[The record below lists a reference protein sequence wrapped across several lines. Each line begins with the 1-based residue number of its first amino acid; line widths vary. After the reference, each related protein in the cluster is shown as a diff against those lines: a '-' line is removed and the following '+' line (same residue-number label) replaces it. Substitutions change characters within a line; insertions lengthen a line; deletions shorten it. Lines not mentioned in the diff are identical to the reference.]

1 MKLVH
6 RVFIVLSVLF
16 LVGQVLHG
24 QTDKRAELEKQRQ
37 LLKQEISQ
45 INKLLSSTEREKQTV
60 VSKAEDLNRRIR
72 ATENLIRV
80 NNQEANLLTEEIN
93 TNQNRISALRKEL
106 EALKE
111 DYAGMVQKSYK
122 GHSKQ
127 SRLMFLFSSNNFLQA
142 YKRLQYM
149 KQYANYRAKQGEK
162 IQAQAKE
169 LQQLN
174 NELAQQRKDKEKI
187 LVENRQ
193 TQKNLQ
199 KDKKEQDDL
208 IATISK
214 KGSRYQKQIK
224 EKQQE
229 ISRID
234 AEIQRL
240 IREAIAA
247 ENKKKGSTST
257 SSFDLT
263 PEAKALAA
271 NFEANK
277 GKLPWP
283 LKSGNITMPFGEHP
297 SPLAKNVT
305 VQSNGIR
312 IETNEREPV
321 QAIFKG
327 SVLSIQAIK
336 GANKTILIQH
346 GNYISVYRNL
356 RDINVKKGQ
365 EVDVGDVVGRVG
377 NSRDTHRP
385 TLNFYIF
392 KDSHYLDPMGWIL
405 RR

>member
-1 MKLVH
+1 MKVVH
-6 RVFIVLSVLF
+6 RIFIVLSILF
-16 LVGQVLHG
+16 LVGQSVYG
-24 QTDKRAELEKQRQ
+24 QSDKRAQLENQRQ
-37 LLKQEISQ
+37 RLKQEIQQ
-45 INKLLSSTEREKQTV
+45 INKLLSSTERKKQSV
-60 VSKAEDLNRRIR
+60 ISKAEDISRRIR
-72 ATENLIRV
+72 ATESLIRV
-80 NNQEANLLTEEIN
+80 NNQEANLLTDEIN
-93 TNQNRISALRKEL
+93 TNQNKISALRKEL

-111 DYAGMVQKSYK
+111 DYAAMVQKSYK

-127 SRLMFLFSSNNFLQA
+127 SRLMFLFSSDNFLQA

-162 IQAQAKE
+162 IQAQAME
-169 LQQLN
+169 LQKLN
-174 NELAQQRKDKEKI
+174 NELAEQKKDKEKI
-187 LVENRQ
+187 LAENRA
-193 TQKNLQ
+193 TQKRLQ
-199 KDKKEQDDL
+199 KDKKEQDEL

-214 KGSRYQKQIK
+214 KGSRYEKQIK
-224 EKQQE
+224 GKQQE

-247 ENKKKGSTST
+247 ENKKKGSKST

-271 NFEANK
+271 NFEANR

-283 LKSGNITMPFGEHP
+283 LKSGNVTMPFGEHP

-312 IETNEREPV
+312 IETNESEPV

-336 GANKTILIQH
+336 GANKTILVQH

-356 RDINVKKGQ
+356 RNINVKKGQ
-365 EVDVGDVVGRVG
+365 QVEVGDLLGRVG

-392 KDSHYLDPMGWIL
+392 KDSHYLDPMRWIL